1 MGKLIQD
8 GVIPT
13 LEKIRQIIHVDA
25 KSGAKFCTLRETKK
39 LSNLIYHIKESDN
52 MKNRLFD
59 LLNEMWAAIIESYE
73 FDILKNT
80 ISFELKTIDNGYENK
95 YKVVFE
101 GVTAWYFVENT
112 GEERLNIKADVEEGD
127 YLELT
132 SIDFYMGGI
141 GEIKPSSIK
150 EDWVNQYYSNANFA
164 LEIWDALLLIEA
176 KSIIING
183 NKYPVT

>member
-1 MGKLIQD
+1 SKCKVFYTFPIKSLHFIFD
-8 GVIPT
+8 
-13 LEKIRQIIHVDA
+13 
-25 KSGAKFCTLRETKK
+25 KSGQNPCQIWNFC
-39 LSNLIYHIKESDN
+39 
-52 MKNRLFD
+52 LF
-59 LLNEMWAAIIESYE
+59 S
-73 FDILKNT
+73 KP
-80 ISFELKTIDNGYENK
+80 
-95 YKVVFE
+95 
-101 GVTAWYFVENT
+101 
-112 GEERLNIKADVEEGD
+112 

-176 KSIIING
+176 NSIIING